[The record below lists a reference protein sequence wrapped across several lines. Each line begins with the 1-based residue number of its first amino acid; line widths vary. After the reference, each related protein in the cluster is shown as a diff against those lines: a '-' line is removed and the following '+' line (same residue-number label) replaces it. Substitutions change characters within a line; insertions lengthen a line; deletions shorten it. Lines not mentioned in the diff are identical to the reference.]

1 MKSRVGVSMPR
12 ILLFLDHWLLFHA
25 GITQAASPYIL
36 TWSDKSYGPDGP
48 WQAVSVGI
56 GTPSQPVALYPGGT
70 WSSTILLSTIC
81 AGQSE
86 TTTCYA
92 SKAGLYNRNASTSA
106 GKDAVNSEGYSAFDD
121 FATPGKAGKRVFY
134 DDFDIGGGVIIPN
147 VSITGIYDGY
157 QTYPNG
163 RNYPMQVGI
172 LSFGAPPLT
181 HVWGYTMMMIASY
194 LYTSNDTPSYSFGMH
209 IGSAALGIPGSAV
222 LGGYDKNRI
231 AGEVSAQP
239 FTSFDSINPGGNLI
253 IGLVDIGVGVAVG
266 GSPWS
271 FNQKSGLLS
280 QSNSS
285 LKAPVTV
292 ELAPTKPYMYLAPSI
307 CDAITSLLPVTF
319 DSDLGL
325 YLWKTGS
332 DQYRSLVQS
341 PAYLS
346 FTFEKDN
353 TNSKNITIK
362 VPFALLNLTL
372 QAPLVDKDTPYFP
385 CFPTEGPYYLGRAFL
400 QAAFIGENYGTGDG
414 SGTWFLAQAPGPG
427 LVDIST
433 STSIAVADS
442 TIPATDNSW
451 EISWSSHWTEL
462 SSSQTGEIT
471 ASSSNSTPT
480 STPISSSSPGLS
492 QGARIGI
499 GVGVGLGAAIM
510 ACALA
515 WMIVVHRRRK
525 HEKVLAGSS
534 STSSIGILS
543 GYQQPVAQEM
553 ARSDDR
559 SNLHEAPMMPAKRDQ
574 RYELP

>member
-1 MKSRVGVSMPR
+1 MKSRVGFGMPS
-12 ILLFLDHWLLFHA
+12 ILLLLSHWLLFNA
-25 GITQAASPYIL
+25 GIIQAASPYIL

-48 WQAVSVGI
+48 WQAVSVRI
-56 GTPSQPVALYPGGT
+56 GTPSQTVALYPGGT

-81 AGQSE
+81 INQSV
-86 TTTCYA
+86 TATCYA
-92 SKAGLYNRNASTSA
+92 SKAGLYNRNGSTSA
-106 GKDAVNSEGYSAFDD
+106 GNDVVNSVAYQAFDD
-121 FATPGKAGKRVFY
+121 LATPGMAGRRVFY
-134 DDFDIGGGVIIPN
+134 DNFDIGGGLIIPN
-147 VSITGIYDGY
+147 VSMTGIFDGY

-163 RNYPMQVGI
+163 RNYPMEVGI
-172 LSFGAPPLT
+172 LSFGAPALT
-181 HVWGYTMMMIASY
+181 HQWGYTMMMIASY
-194 LYTSNDTPSYSFGMH
+194 LYTSNGTPSYSYGMH
-209 IGSAALGIPGSAV
+209 IGSAALGIPGSAI

-239 FTSFDSINPGGNLI
+239 FASFDSNNPGGDLI
-253 IGLVDIGVGVAVG
+253 IGLFDIGVGVAAG

-292 ELAPTKPYMYLAPSI
+292 ELAPTKPYMYLAPST

-325 YLWKTGS
+325 YLWTTDS
-332 DQYRSLVQS
+332 EQYRSLVQS

-346 FTFEKDN
+346 FTFEKVN

-372 QAPLVDKDTPYFP
+372 QAPLVDKDIPYFP
-385 CFPTEGPYYLGRAFL
+385 CFPTDGPYYLGRAFL
-400 QAAFIGENYGTGDG
+400 QAAFVGENYGKGDG

-433 STSIAVADS
+433 STGIAVADS

-451 EISWSSHWTEL
+451 EVSWSSHWTEL

-471 ASSSNSTPT
+471 ASSSNSTSV
-480 STPISSSSPGLS
+480 STPNSSSPPGIS
-492 QGARIGI
+492 QGAKIGI
-499 GVGVGLGAAIM
+499 GVGVGLGAAILV
-510 ACALA
+510 CALA
-515 WMIVVHRRRK
+515 WAIVVRRRRK
-525 HEKVLAGSS
+525 HEQALSEPS
-534 STSSIGILS
+534 S
-543 GYQQPVAQEM
+543 GYQRPVAQEM

-559 SNLHEAPMMPAKRDQ
+559 SNLHEAPIMLAKQDQ
-574 RYELP
+574 RYELF

>member
-1 MKSRVGVSMPR
+1 MQSRSGCRTPS
-12 ILLFLDHWLLFHA
+12 ILLFLSHSLIFNA
-25 GITQAASPYIL
+25 GFTQAALPYTL

-56 GTPSQPVALYPGGT
+56 GTPSQTVALYPGGS

-81 AGQSE
+81 SNQSE
-86 TTTCYA
+86 TTPCYA
-92 SKAGLYNRNASTSA
+92 SEAGLYDRNASTSA
-106 GKDAVNSEGYSAFDD
+106 GEDAVNSAAYEAFDD
-121 FATPGKAGKRVFY
+121 LATPGMAGRRIFY
-134 DDFDIGGGVIIPN
+134 DDFDIGGGLIIPN

-163 RNYPMQVGI
+163 RNYPLEVGV
-172 LSFGAPPLT
+172 LSFGAPRLT
-181 HVWGYTMMMIASY
+181 HIWGYTMMMIASY
-194 LYTSNDTPSYSFGMH
+194 LYTSNGTPSYSWGLH

-222 LGGYDKNRI
+222 LGGYDRNRI

-239 FTSFDSINPGGNLI
+239 YTSFDSANPGGDLI
-253 IGLVDIGVGVAVG
+253 IGLFDIGVGVAAG

-271 FNQKSGLLS
+271 FNQKSGLLF

-285 LKAPVTV
+285 LTAPVTMK
-292 ELAPTKPYMYLAPSI
+292 LAPTKPYMYLPPST
-307 CDAITSLLPVTF
+307 CDAITSLLPVKF

-325 YLWKTGS
+325 YLWTTDS
-332 DQYRSLVQS
+332 EQYRSIIQS

-372 QAPLVDKDTPYFP
+372 QAPLVDQDTPYFP
-385 CFPTEGPYYLGRAFL
+385 CFPTDGPYYLGRAFL
-400 QAAFIGENYGTGDG
+400 QAAFVGENYGKGDG

-451 EISWSSHWTEL
+451 EVSWSSHWKEL

-471 ASSSNSTPT
+471 ASSTNTTSVSTPT
-480 STPISSSSPGLS
+480 PSSSPGLS
-492 QGARIGI
+492 RAAKIGI
-499 GVGVGLGAAIM
+499 GVGAGLGLAI
-510 ACALA
+510 AVCALT
-515 WMIVVHRRRK
+515 WVIVACRRRK
-525 HEKVLAGSS
+525 HEKALSGSS
-534 STSSIGILS
+534 SSFSTGFLR
-543 GYQQPVAQEM
+543 GYQRPVAQEM

-559 SNLHEAPMMPAKRDQ
+559 SNLHEAPTMQAKQDQ
-574 RYELP
+574 LYELF

>member
-1 MKSRVGVSMPR
+1 MKRKVGVSMPS
-12 ILLFLDHWLLFHA
+12 ILFVLGHWLFFNA
-25 GITQAASPYIL
+25 RITQAGSPYIL

-56 GTPSQPVALYPGGT
+56 GTPTQTVALYPGGS

-81 AGQSE
+81 TNQSE

-106 GKDAVNSEGYSAFDD
+106 GQDAVNSKAYKAFDD
-121 FATPGKAGKRVFY
+121 LATPGMAGRSVFY
-134 DDFDIGGGVIIPN
+134 DDFDIGGGLIIPN
-147 VSITGIYDGY
+147 VSMTGIYDGY
-157 QTYPNG
+157 QTYSNG
-163 RNYPMQVGI
+163 RNYPIEVGI
-172 LSFGAPPLT
+172 LSFGAPSLT
-181 HVWGYTMMMIASY
+181 HQWGYTMMMIASY
-194 LYTSNDTPSYSFGMH
+194 LYTSNDTPSYSYGMH
-209 IGSAALGIPGSAV
+209 IGSAALGIPGSAI

-239 FTSFDSINPGGNLI
+239 FTSFDSNNPGGDLI
-253 IGLVDIGVGVAVG
+253 IGLFDIGVGVAAG

-285 LKAPVTV
+285 LKAPITV
-292 ELAPTKPYMYLAPSI
+292 ELAPTKPYMYLAPST
-307 CDAITSLLPVTF
+307 CDAITSLLPVKF

-325 YLWKTGS
+325 YLWKTDS

-346 FTFEKDN
+346 FTFEKN
-353 TNSKNITIK
+353 NINSKNITIK

-385 CFPTEGPYYLGRAFL
+385 CFPTDGPYYLGRAFL
-400 QAAFIGENYGTGDG
+400 QAAFVGENYGTGDG

-451 EISWSSHWTEL
+451 EVSWSSYWTEL
-462 SSSQTGEIT
+462 SSSQAGNIT
-471 ASSSNSTPT
+471 ASGSTSTSTPT
-480 STPISSSSPGLS
+480 SSSSPGLS
-492 QGARIGI
+492 RGAKIGI
-499 GVGVGLGAAIM
+499 GVGVGLGAAIVL
-510 ACALA
+510 CALA
-515 WMIVVHRRRK
+515 CAIVLRRRGK
-525 HEKVLAGSS
+525 HESVLAEPSSIS
-534 STSSIGILS
+534 STGILS
-543 GYQQPVAQEM
+543 SYQQPVAQEM

-559 SNLHEAPMMPAKRDQ
+559 SNLHEAPMMPAKQDQ
-574 RYELP
+574 RYELF